1 MRADQA
7 AVEEGEH
14 ADQDSVP
21 GQGRARED
29 ARVGAGGAR
38 ELRVS
43 VPRGHGLAVHA
54 TRKVLA
60 YHPPIPYFEW
70 HVDFEKMGLSYIK

>member
-1 MRADQA
+1 MRADEA

-14 ADQDSVP
+14 AAQDAVP

-43 VPRGHGLAVHA
+43 LSRGHGLAVYASRNVRTIHIS
-54 TRKVLA
+54 
-60 YHPPIPYFEW
+60 YHT
-70 HVDFEKMGLSYIK
+70 

>member
-1 MRADQA
+1 MRADEA

-43 VPRGHGLAVHA
+43 LPRGHGLAVHA

-60 YHPPIPYFEW
+60 YRAPIPYFKW
-70 HVDFEKMGLSYIK
+70 HVDFEEMGLK